1 MDKVQHFEI
10 PAANVSRARKFYTDT
25 FAWNAQDIPNMDY
38 TMLHTGKTDKK
49 GMIEEK
55 GVINGGMMKKKGK
68 LKHPIITISVDS
80 IEESAVKINKNGGRM
95 IIDKM
100 AAGDMGFTAYFE
112 DSEGNVMGLWQNAKG
127 MMM

>member
-10 PAANVSRARKFYTDT
+10 PAANFSRARKFYTDT
-25 FAWNAQDIPNMDY
+25 FGWNVQDIPNMDY

-55 GVINGGMMKKKGK
+55 GVINGGMMKKKWK
-68 LKHPIITISVDS
+68 LKHPIITITVPS
-80 IEESAVKINKNGGRM
+80 IEESAVKINKNGGSM
-95 IIDKM
+95 IIDKT

-112 DSEGNVMGLWQNAKG
+112 DSEGNVMGLWQSARK
-127 MMM
+127 MM

>member
-10 PAANVSRARKFYTDT
+10 PAAKVERARKFYTDT
-25 FAWNAQDIPNMDY
+25 FGWNAMDIPNMDY

-55 GVINGGMMKKKGK
+55 GVINGGMMKKQGK
-68 LKHPIITISVDS
+68 LKNPIITITVDS
-80 IEESAVKINKNGGRM
+80 IEDAALKIKKNGGKL

-100 AAGDMGFTAYFE
+100 PAGDMGYTAYFE
-112 DSEGNVMGLWQNAKG
+112 DSEGNVMGLWQNARK
-127 MMM
+127 M

>member
-10 PAANVSRARKFYTDT
+10 PAANILRATKFYIDT
-25 FAWNAQDIPNMDY
+25 FGWNAINIPNMDY

-55 GVINGGMMKKKGK
+55 GMINGGMMKKSGK

-80 IEESAVKINKNGGRM
+80 IDDAALKIKKNGGKL

-112 DSEGNVMGLWQNAKG
+112 DSEGNVMGLWQNARG
-127 MMM
+127 MSM